1 MKAWFFD
8 WHTHPALNMGND
20 IIGTIC
26 VKCAQREAG
35 KDYIKELINDRQNC
49 TSIKKRKEYSYGT
62 TGSKKMS
69 I

>member
-8 WHTHPALNMGND
+8 WYTHPALNMGND

-35 KDYIKELINDRQNC
+35 KDYIKELINDRQD
-49 TSIKKRKEYSYGT
+49 
-62 TGSKKMS
+62 
-69 I
+69 